1 MNLISKIFTLN
12 NRNKLLPENKWSIS
26 IDNNILT
33 SINWN
38 KDVKTIDLNK
48 IKRFY
53 IRTTNDGPWN
63 CDVWYGIETKNQ
75 SLEIPQGAN
84 GENQLLNFTDLLNGF
99 QMKGMNSTENKIFEC
114 WKKL

>member
-1 MNLISKIFTLN
+1 MNLISKIFTPK
-12 NRNKLLPENKWSIS
+12 NRNKLLPENHWSIS

-33 SINWN
+33 SSDWDKNIITIN
-38 KDVKTIDLNK
+38 LNK
-48 IKRFY
+48 IERFY

-84 GENQLLNFTDLLNGF
+84 GENQLLNFTNSLNSF
-99 QMKGMNSTENKIFEC
+99 KMEGMNSSENKIFEC
-114 WKKL
+114 WKKV

>member
-33 SINWN
+33 SSDWDKNII
-38 KDVKTIDLNK
+38 TIDLNK
-48 IKRFY
+48 IERFY

-75 SLEIPQGAN
+75 SIIFLE
-84 GENQLLNFTDLLNGF
+84 LLECINIIVMTL
-99 QMKGMNSTENKIFEC
+99 IF
-114 WKKL
+114 